1 MGELFTI
8 TPDIRNIAQ
17 TAFSDLIRELGKDC
31 ELHYEPSFVECE
43 NCHYDSQARRS
54 DGIYKGGGPTPF
66 ARGMICPV
74 CGGAGGLFTENTEVV
89 KLLINKNPKQ
99 FQMVGQIRIDQVD
112 MQAKGFLPDL
122 PKIFRAKYII
132 AQVNLK
138 PYIVEKYQLFGTP
151 TDTSNIVQDQFF
163 ISSWKRV

>member
-1 MGELFTI
+1 
-8 TPDIRNIAQ
+8 
-17 TAFSDLIRELGKDC
+17 
-31 ELHYEPSFVECE
+31 
-43 NCHYDSQARRS
+43 
-54 DGIYKGGGPTPF
+54 
-66 ARGMICPV
+66 MICPV